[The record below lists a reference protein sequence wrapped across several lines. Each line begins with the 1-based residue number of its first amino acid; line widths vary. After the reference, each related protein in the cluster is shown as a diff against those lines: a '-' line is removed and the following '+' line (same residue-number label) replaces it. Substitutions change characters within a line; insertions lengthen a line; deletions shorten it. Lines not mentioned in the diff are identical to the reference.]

1 MIRRR
6 RRPGLTV
13 PLLTEEAR
21 AIPMGGFEH
30 ARRLGLPYVGCEHW
44 LIALAGADHPA
55 AAALREHGVTPER
68 AEEQAVRLSGGG
80 LFGDLDR
87 NALAAVGIDVDAVRD
102 RMTETFGLE
111 ALSRASHA
119 ARPRAIIGP
128 RWDPRRPG
136 PGVHANGVFLPHGPD
151 VRQCL
156 RNARAEQLA
165 RHDTQIGVE
174 LLALSLLSVTK
185 GLVPPILAALGTPAA
200 TLRAAVA
207 DACRATGEPPQR

>member
-1 MIRRR
+1 
-6 RRPGLTV
+6 
-13 PLLTEEAR
+13 
-21 AIPMGGFEH
+21 
-30 ARRLGLPYVGCEHW
+30 
-44 LIALAGADHPA
+44 
-55 AAALREHGVTPER
+55 
-68 AEEQAVRLSGGG
+68 
-80 LFGDLDR
+80 
-87 NALAAVGIDVDAVRD
+87 
-102 RMTETFGLE
+102 MTETFGLE

-119 ARPRAIIGP
+119 ARPRPIIGP

-151 VRQCL
+151 VGQCL

-185 GLVPPILAALGTPAA
+185 GLVPPILAALGTPTA

>member
-6 RRPGLTV
+6 RRPTV
-13 PLLTEEAR
+13 PLLTTEVRTIQIA
-21 AIPMGGFEH
+21 GFEH
-30 ARRLGLPYVGCEHW
+30 ARRLGLPY
-44 LIALAGADHPA
+44 
-55 AAALREHGVTPER
+55 
-68 AEEQAVRLSGGG
+68 
-80 LFGDLDR
+80 
-87 NALAAVGIDVDAVRD
+87 VDAVRD

-111 ALSRASHA
+111 ALSRADHA
-119 ARPRAIIGP
+119 ARPRALSRP
-128 RWDPRRPG
+128 RWDPRRQGG
-136 PGVHANGVFLPHGPD
+136 PGVHANGVFLPHSPD
-151 VRQCL
+151 TGQCL

-174 LLALSLLSVTK
+174 LLALSQLSVTK

>member
-6 RRPGLTV
+6 RRPGSPA

-30 ARRLGLPYVGCEHW
+30 ARRLGLPYV
-44 LIALAGADHPA
+44 
-55 AAALREHGVTPER
+55 
-68 AEEQAVRLSGGG
+68 
-80 LFGDLDR
+80 
-87 NALAAVGIDVDAVRD
+87 DAVRD

-111 ALSRASHA
+111 ALSRAGHA
-119 ARPRAIIGP
+119 ARPRAISRP

-136 PGVHANGVFLPHGPD
+136 PGVHANGVFLPHSPD
-151 VRQCL
+151 VIHCL
-156 RNARAEQLA
+156 LGARAEQEA

-174 LLALSLLSVTK
+174 LLALSLLSLTT